1 MTIPVIRAPQFLFGR
16 KPLVKTARHVR
27 IHQEREIRQML
38 DQDLFAEARRLDRA
52 DLANQQHDVVRRRL
66 RQSQLGMLTA
76 NYAILVI
83 EPECL
88 RDEKPRRQRISANLE
103 TECSLRS
110 EERSVGKECVSTCR
124 SRGSPYHKKKKK

>member
-1 MTIPVIRAPQFLFGR
+1 
-16 KPLVKTARHVR
+16 
-27 IHQEREIRQML
+27 ML

-88 RDEKPRRQRISANLE
+88 RDEKDGIVGRQH
-103 TECSLRS
+103 RS
-110 EERSVGKECVSTCR
+110 EEHTSELQSLMRISYAVFCL
-124 SRGSPYHKKKKK
+124 KKKTHNTNKKRQIVKTIKSKKYNTA

>member
-1 MTIPVIRAPQFLFGR
+1 
-16 KPLVKTARHVR
+16 
-27 IHQEREIRQML
+27 ML

-76 NYAILVI
+76 DYAILVI

-88 RDEKPRRQRISANLE
+88 RDEKPRRQRISAHLAA
-103 TECSLRS
+103 ECRIQQLPAHNVPVPLSSHARMPMRELRPIPQ
-110 EERSVGKECVSTCR
+110 EDRKSTR
-124 SRGSPYHKKKKK
+124 LNSSH

>member
-1 MTIPVIRAPQFLFGR
+1 
-16 KPLVKTARHVR
+16 
-27 IHQEREIRQML
+27 ML

-88 RDEKPRRQRISANLE
+88 RDEKPRRQRISANLA
-103 TECSLRS
+103 TECSIQQLPAHNVPVPLPSHARMPMGD
-110 EERSVGKECVSTCR
+110 RKSTR
-124 SRGSPYHKKKKK
+124 LNSSH